1 MDDRASLVRV
11 SIFGQEYTVKAPADV
26 NYIKDIASFVDGKM
40 REVQD
45 SLATDQSSIRIAI
58 LAAMNISDELF
69 TLQKDKE
76 STFGDIDNRVSS
88 LIDLVDESL
97 E

>member
-1 MDDRASLVRV
+1 MDEHSSLVRV
-11 SIFGQEYTVKAPADV
+11 TIFGQEYTVKAPADV
-26 NYIKDIASFVDGKM
+26 NYIKDIASFVDSKM

-45 SLATDQSSIRIAI
+45 NLATSQSSTRIAI

-69 TLQKDKE
+69 TLQQEKE
-76 STFGDIDNRVSS
+76 TVLNDVDSRLGS

-97 E
+97 